1 LRLAIFGGS
10 FDPVHKGHVLSAL
23 ELVDKLG
30 LQQLRFMPG
39 GIHVFSKA
47 HYFSSEQRLAMLQ
60 LAIKEFPSLVI
71 DTRETDREDISY
83 SIDSCREIR
92 AELGATAQLFFV
104 IGSDLLSGLH
114 RWHNWELLL
123 DYVNIV
129 VIQRAG
135 QTVYSANTVQTLD
148 TKVQRLFQNA
158 QMAHNDGA
166 EGRAKASRGEFIT
179 LELSP
184 WPLSS
189 TQVRQTLVALA
200 SASAEKRVTLT
211 QALADM
217 LDPAVYEYIIKND
230 LAGSQ
235 MSR

>member
-1 LRLAIFGGS
+1 MRVALFGGS

-30 LQQLRFMPG
+30 LQQLQFIPCG
-39 GIHVFSKA
+39 KHAFSKA
-47 HYFSSEQRLAMLQ
+47 HYFSSEQRVAMLQ
-60 LAIKEFPSLVI
+60 LAIKEFSSLGI
-71 DTRETDREDISY
+71 DTRETDREAVSY
-83 SIDSCREIR
+83 SIDTCREIR
-92 AELGATAQLFFV
+92 AELGVAAQIFFV
-104 IGSDLLSGLH
+104 IGSDLLAGLH

-129 VIQRAG
+129 VMQRAG
-135 QTVYSANTVQTLD
+135 QTVYSANNIQTLNTD
-148 TKVQRLFQNA
+148 VQRLLQKAQNKS
-158 QMAHNDGA
+158 A
-166 EGRAKASRGEFIT
+166 EDTAKASRGEFIT

-189 TQVRQTLVALA
+189 TQVRQTLNALA
-200 SASAEKRVTLT
+200 SAPAAKRVTLT

-235 MSR
+235 ISR